1 MTIASWHYWSTRLLF
16 FSLTFVIINAKSPSF
31 ENAAV
36 VRTVELDG
44 ALTHVTTRYSVRAL
58 EDGANKYIF
67 ALGEDDGK
75 LTTWIQAKV
84 KGGDALVLE
93 SNGLDSERYVATRF
107 KTLCH
112 ILHWTVAHG
121 HILPSCQKH

>member
-1 MTIASWHYWSTRLLF
+1 M
-16 FSLTFVIINAKSPSF
+16 IINAKSPSF

-107 KTLCH
+107 MTLCH

>member
-1 MTIASWHYWSTRLLF
+1 M
-16 FSLTFVIINAKSPSF
+16 F

-58 EDGANKYIF
+58 EDDASKYIF

-75 LTTWIQAKV
+75 LTSWIQAKV
-84 KGGDALVLE
+84 KGGDELVLE
-93 SNGLDSERYVATRF
+93 SNGLDSERYVATRLRI
-107 KTLCH
+107 LCSVLFQ
-112 ILHWTVAHG
+112 IVVHG
-121 HILPSCQKH
+121 HILLPCQKH